1 MRVWVFGRKTTE
13 EKDHFHHCVSRYTL
27 SAWLSPMLT
36 LTTWLRWCWPC
47 SRPKSY
53 LLPPPPAPIPP
64 VPFGR
69 KLIFKKGIYAPT
81 SLRCSSLANYLEFFC
96 KGHWFLLPQF
106 IQNIYLYQCY
116 GLTDILYFV
125 LSTIV
130 VFFFFFR
137 LFQLWPLG
145 TVSVGSWV
153 PLIEP
158 PTM

>member
-69 KLIFKKGIYAPT
+69 KLILKKGIYAPT

-96 KGHWFLLPQF
+96 KGHGFLLPQF
-106 IQNIYLYQCY
+106 IQTFIYISVMDSWIFYTLCYQQ
-116 GLTDILYFV
+116 
-125 LSTIV
+125 
-130 VFFFFFR
+130 FFFSLDYSSFDHWE
-137 LFQLWPLG
+137 LFQL
-145 TVSVGSWV
+145 V
-153 PLIEP
+153 PESLW
-158 PTM
+158 